1 MNEIKFK
8 QAMLEH
14 HDTQTSLADAMG
26 LPQSAISQRVTG
38 KVDFRQTEIN
48 FIIQR
53 YELTADQVREIF
65 FDHQVS

>member
-65 FDHQVS
+65 FDRQVS